1 MCIHCGIE
9 INKRNLRVHLLR
21 KHTDNKKDITA
32 QHHLSCECVDA
43 TNGIFAVAKSF
54 TGPNTPIHVIKKN
67 WGMNQQTRCEMDL
80 CRINS
85 EFAQRSNLHP
95 FECQHVKSLT
105 YCPPAKIYS
114 PTLEEDTLTEMVHD
128 KWFGNDKKNLCLQRQ
143 REANNGRAP
152 LSCQVTVGEPPSK
165 RFISVFEP
173 NISYYSRLGRV
184 LVSFDTKRIEWHCPC
199 AKSRQSCIHKCIA
212 KWHLFQTEQML
223 FRRVRIV
230 EDDIQEVFTEG
241 TEDVEEQQLD
251 EGPRYP
257 PEDAQLSRMVHYI
270 FKNKKLPA
278 VLPADVAN
286 ARNVFPKHLVP
297 LETICTECTEN
308 TLLSEPQLITS
319 KATILTMTDV
329 IEGISTYC
337 KCCYRCGMIYR
348 YQEWSDG
355 VHNYD
360 DHILL
365 SLHLCIFLRNSLQTH
380 QAIGSAVEALE
391 KTCGKRFPS
400 HQRVL
405 YAYLHF
411 EALTDH
417 SYTFACVTCGYHP
430 VTVVMDLHKKGVFSM
445 PVSNIE
451 VPPQDFDGKVN
462 AEEFWEGVSLEMIS
476 RGLVPSNRQNP
487 FVVCPSYHYWAPWI
501 GRHTRSTSM
510 VLNTEY
516 SKVHTARTPD
526 EASDFNIT
534 EDRLT
539 DEILKLKMEAV
550 RSLCKQCGI
559 DSKGSR
565 MDLVMRLRQEMQ
577 TRGTYD
583 KIFSKVWGASGGWAV
598 VTCPCAIVYAVKFN
612 LRAESPRDFADILLS
627 MTHFPNLT
635 LYDFARGLATHT
647 NLREPESMPFS
658 PYEGR
663 LLEPTDN
670 NVRLASAGQIKVSL
684 PWLTSKK
691 VVPDENGHPLTG
703 SSEHYALYDRFHE
716 ANTKDKKDAL
726 RKIELIPEVCGWV
739 NSQCAEQ
746 LFAGMRKN
754 NHFLNMMTPTSHIF
768 LVRNILHHYNNAR
781 NTKTLEEMK
790 KALHVG
796 MEIEFN
802 SRGQTVMA
810 TAAASAPGVS
820 TASAAAPGVSR
831 AAAAA
836 PGVSTAAAAAA
847 PAAAPGM
854 STAAAA
860 AAAAP
865 GVTRASAAP
874 GVSRAS
880 AAPGVSR
887 ASAAA
892 PGMSTAAAAAAAAPG
907 VTRASAAPGVTRA
920 SAAPGVSRASA
931 AAPGVSRAAAAAPG
945 VSTAAAAAAAPGV
958 TRASA
963 AAAAAPGVS
972 TAAAAAA
979 APGVSRASANPGV
992 STTSAGAPGVS
1003 AEAISAPGLSVAEA
1017 APVVSIVPQIAPKS
1031 VANCWRLTHLDHI
1044 CASRNIWDFKLHKG
1058 LETLV
1063 NSALDSTQSP
1073 HEAIGSVGGT
1083 VLKRS
1088 DFMSLGLDQEVEATI
1103 ANCCFSMICKIA
1115 AQQGKDVHAV
1125 DAYVVA
1131 TWQPPLNAD
1140 PLLSLPSD
1148 AASKDCILFPVW
1160 KPGHWLLCVLKPKV
1174 KRIHILDSSDPS
1186 AHGDI
1191 ECLSMIS
1198 MLATRLV
1205 PGSWIIAR
1213 NEAVPVQFG
1222 SSDCGVFMLMYALYV
1237 AHEWTFDF
1245 TQHDMPSIRR
1255 WWVNL
1260 LINNMTHGRKRR
1272 YDIITGQCME
1282 QEYQGPEQENS
1293 EYLMSKDEE
1302 TVAARTTG
1310 HHYRDSRLYRDSLEA
1325 QRWCNEHRNKFCG
1338 DVAPPPI
1345 LNMSEEEMEEAFQKL
1360 DTLSIHTDEDERS
1373 DVLRNFGFSFTDLKD
1388 MAFFLDNVREKMGKR
1403 VSCELI

>member
-1 MCIHCGIE
+1 
-9 INKRNLRVHLLR
+9 
-21 KHTDNKKDITA
+21 
-32 QHHLSCECVDA
+32 
-43 TNGIFAVAKSF
+43 
-54 TGPNTPIHVIKKN
+54 
-67 WGMNQQTRCEMDL
+67 
-80 CRINS
+80 
-85 EFAQRSNLHP
+85 
-95 FECQHVKSLT
+95 
-105 YCPPAKIYS
+105 
-114 PTLEEDTLTEMVHD
+114 
-128 KWFGNDKKNLCLQRQ
+128 
-143 REANNGRAP
+143 
-152 LSCQVTVGEPPSK
+152 
-165 RFISVFEP
+165 
-173 NISYYSRLGRV
+173 
-184 LVSFDTKRIEWHCPC
+184 
-199 AKSRQSCIHKCIA
+199 
-212 KWHLFQTEQML
+212 ML

-501 GRHTRSTSM
+501 GCHTRSTSM

-647 NLREPESMPFS
+647 NLREPESM
-658 PYEGR
+658 
-663 LLEPTDN
+663 
-670 NVRLASAGQIKVSL
+670 LASAGQIKVSL

-802 SRGQTVMA
+802 SRGQTVMEQQQR
-810 TAAASAPGVS
+810 PL
-820 TASAAAPGVSR
+820 
-831 AAAAA
+831 
-836 PGVSTAAAAAA
+836 
-847 PAAAPGM
+847 
-854 STAAAA
+854 
-860 AAAAP
+860 
-865 GVTRASAAP
+865 
-874 GVSRAS
+874 
-880 AAPGVSR
+880 
-887 ASAAA
+887 
-892 PGMSTAAAAAAAAPG
+892 
-907 VTRASAAPGVTRA
+907 
-920 SAAPGVSRASA
+920 
-931 AAPGVSRAAAAAPG
+931 
-945 VSTAAAAAAAPGV
+945 
-958 TRASA
+958 
-963 AAAAAPGVS
+963 
-972 TAAAAAA
+972 
-979 APGVSRASANPGV
+979 
-992 STTSAGAPGVS
+992 
-1003 AEAISAPGLSVAEA
+1003 EC
-1017 APVVSIVPQIAPKS
+1017 PQQQQQQQRP
-1031 VANCWRLTHLDHI
+1031 
-1044 CASRNIWDFKLHKG
+1044 
-1058 LETLV
+1058 LV
-1063 NSALDSTQSP
+1063 CP
-1073 HEAIGSVGGT
+1073 EH
-1083 VLKRS
+1083 
-1088 DFMSLGLDQEVEATI
+1088 
-1103 ANCCFSMICKIA
+1103 
-1115 AQQGKDVHAV
+1115 
-1125 DAYVVA
+1125 
-1131 TWQPPLNAD
+1131 QPPLECPEQQQR
-1140 PLLSLPSD
+1140 PLVCPEHQPPL
-1148 AASKDCILFPVW
+1148 
-1160 KPGHWLLCVLKPKV
+1160 
-1174 KRIHILDSSDPS
+1174 
-1186 AHGDI
+1186 
-1191 ECLSMIS
+1191 ECPEQQQ
-1198 MLATRLV
+1198 RPLV
-1205 PGSWIIAR
+1205 CPEHQR
-1213 NEAVPVQFG
+1213 PLECPEQQQRPLVCPEHQRPLECPEHQQRPLECPQQQQRRRTLVCPQQQQQRRPLE
-1222 SSDCGVFMLMYALYV
+1222 CPEQQQRPLVCPEHQRTL
-1237 AHEWTFDF
+1237 ECP
-1245 TQHDMPSIRR
+1245 QH
-1255 WWVNL
+1255 
-1260 LINNMTHGRKRR
+1260 
-1272 YDIITGQCME
+1272 Q
-1282 QEYQGPEQENS
+1282 QGPLVCPQ
-1293 EYLMSKDEE
+1293 KQ
-1302 TVAARTTG
+1302 
-1310 HHYRDSRLYRDSLEA
+1310 YRPLV
-1325 QRWCNEHRNKFCG
+1325 C
-1338 DVAPPPI
+1338 P
-1345 LNMSEEEMEEAFQKL
+1345 
-1360 DTLSIHTDEDERS
+1360 
-1373 DVLRNFGFSFTDLKD
+1373 
-1388 MAFFLDNVREKMGKR
+1388 
-1403 VSCELI
+1403 

>member
-152 LSCQVTVGEPPSK
+152 LSCQVTVGGPPSK

-173 NISYYSRLGRV
+173 NISYYSRLGRG
-184 LVSFDTKRIEWHCPC
+184 LFSFDTKRIEWHCPC

-417 SYTFACVTCGYHP
+417 SYTFACVMCGYHP
-430 VTVVMDLHKKGVFSM
+430 VTVVIDLHKKGVFSM

-501 GRHTRSTSM
+501 GCHTRSTSM

-802 SRGQTVMA
+802 SRGQTVM
-810 TAAASAPGVS
+810 
-820 TASAAAPGVSR
+820 
-831 AAAAA
+831 
-836 PGVSTAAAAAA
+836 
-847 PAAAPGM
+847 GM
-854 STAAAA
+854 YFF
-860 AAAAP
+860 
-865 GVTRASAAP
+865 
-874 GVSRAS
+874 
-880 AAPGVSR
+880 
-887 ASAAA
+887 
-892 PGMSTAAAAAAAAPG
+892 
-907 VTRASAAPGVTRA
+907 
-920 SAAPGVSRASA
+920 
-931 AAPGVSRAAAAAPG
+931 
-945 VSTAAAAAAAPGV
+945 
-958 TRASA
+958 
-963 AAAAAPGVS
+963 
-972 TAAAAAA
+972 
-979 APGVSRASANPGV
+979 N
-992 STTSAGAPGVS
+992 TSY
-1003 AEAISAPGLSVAEA
+1003 E
-1017 APVVSIVPQIAPKS
+1017 K
-1031 VANCWRLTHLDHI
+1031 
-1044 CASRNIWDFKLHKG
+1044 
-1058 LETLV
+1058 
-1063 NSALDSTQSP
+1063 
-1073 HEAIGSVGGT
+1073 
-1083 VLKRS
+1083 
-1088 DFMSLGLDQEVEATI
+1088 TI
-1103 ANCCFSMICKIA
+1103 
-1115 AQQGKDVHAV
+1115 Q
-1125 DAYVVA
+1125 
-1131 TWQPPLNAD
+1131 
-1140 PLLSLPSD
+1140 
-1148 AASKDCILFPVW
+1148 
-1160 KPGHWLLCVLKPKV
+1160 
-1174 KRIHILDSSDPS
+1174 
-1186 AHGDI
+1186 
-1191 ECLSMIS
+1191 
-1198 MLATRLV
+1198 
-1205 PGSWIIAR
+1205 
-1213 NEAVPVQFG
+1213 
-1222 SSDCGVFMLMYALYV
+1222 
-1237 AHEWTFDF
+1237 
-1245 TQHDMPSIRR
+1245 
-1255 WWVNL
+1255 
-1260 LINNMTHGRKRR
+1260 
-1272 YDIITGQCME
+1272 
-1282 QEYQGPEQENS
+1282 
-1293 EYLMSKDEE
+1293 
-1302 TVAARTTG
+1302 
-1310 HHYRDSRLYRDSLEA
+1310 
-1325 QRWCNEHRNKFCG
+1325 
-1338 DVAPPPI
+1338 
-1345 LNMSEEEMEEAFQKL
+1345 
-1360 DTLSIHTDEDERS
+1360 
-1373 DVLRNFGFSFTDLKD
+1373 
-1388 MAFFLDNVREKMGKR
+1388 
-1403 VSCELI
+1403 